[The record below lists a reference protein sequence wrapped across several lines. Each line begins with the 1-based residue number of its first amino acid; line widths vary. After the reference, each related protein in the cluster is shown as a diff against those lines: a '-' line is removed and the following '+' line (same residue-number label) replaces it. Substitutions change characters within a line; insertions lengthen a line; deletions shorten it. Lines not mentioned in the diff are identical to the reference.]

1 MKPML
6 DSNSN
11 NRVSN
16 MESLLTRLSPQLL
29 TSKERMLLTLL
40 LAAY

>member
-1 MKPML
+1 MKPMQ
-6 DSNSN
+6 DSNNS

-16 MESLLTRLSPQLL
+16 MESLQIRLSPQLL

-40 LAAY
+40 LAAF